1 MGVRLFGVL
10 RDRFM
15 KLPEALREIVLA
27 DLETAADNRMK
38 VMESVNV
45 EK

>member
-10 RDRFM
+10 RDRFL
-15 KLPEALREIVLA
+15 KLPKALREIVLA
-27 DLETAADNRMK
+27 DLETAAINRIK

>member
-10 RDRFM
+10 RQRFM
-15 KLPEALREIVLA
+15 KLPEALQNIVLA
-27 DLETAADNRMK
+27 DLETAAENRIK
-38 VMESVNV
+38 VMESVNI

>member
-10 RDRFM
+10 RDRFL

-27 DLETAADNRMK
+27 DLETAAINRIK
-38 VMESVNV
+38 VMESVNI

>member
-1 MGVRLFGVL
+1 MDVRLFGVL

-15 KLPEALREIVLA
+15 KLPKALQNIVLA
-27 DLETAADNRMK
+27 DLETAAINRIK
-38 VMESVNV
+38 VMESVNS

>member
-1 MGVRLFGVL
+1 MPVRLFGVL

-15 KLPEALREIVLA
+15 KLPKALQIIVLA
-27 DLETAADNRMK
+27 DLETAAENRIK
-38 VMESVNV
+38 VMESVNI

>member
-1 MGVRLFGVL
+1 MGVRLSGVL

-15 KLPEALREIVLA
+15 KLPKALQNIVLA
-27 DLETAADNRMK
+27 DLETAAENRIK
-38 VMESVNV
+38 VMESVKT

>member
-1 MGVRLFGVL
+1 MGVRLSGVL
-10 RDRFM
+10 RDRFL
-15 KLPEALREIVLA
+15 KLPEALRIIVLA

-38 VMESVNV
+38 VMESVKT

>member
-1 MGVRLFGVL
+1 MGIRLFGVL
-10 RDRFM
+10 RERFL

-27 DLETAADNRMK
+27 DLETAAENRIK
-38 VMESVNV
+38 VMESVKT